1 MAVHKLSLIEIV
13 VLCFVALLIALG
25 FVFIYLDVPL
35 FEKYIQEDGSIEW
48 LTVLGLLAA
57 SVLSLYRGIILFRK
71 KRWFFTATN
80 LILGLLLFIA
90 AGEEISWGQRIF
102 GIETPAYFKEK
113 NLQGETNLHNLK
125 INGLEVNRIVFS
137 YLLIGALVIY
147 LAIFPLLYHRKKGM
161 KTFIDSWGIPLPQ
174 LYQILGFLGVF
185 IITAFIPNGKR
196 AELLECGAALLF
208 YLIIRYPANK
218 VIFKKSNL
226 SIE

>member
-1 MAVHKLSLIEIV
+1 MAVRKLSSFEIV
-13 VLCFVALLIALG
+13 VLCLVAIIIALG
-25 FVFIYLDVPL
+25 FIFIYTSLPL
-35 FEKYIQEDGSIEW
+35 FERYIQEDGVIEW

-57 SVLSLYRGIILFRK
+57 SVLSLYRGITLFRK
-71 KRWFFTATN
+71 KRWFFITTN
-80 LILGLLLFIA
+80 LILGVLLFMA

-125 INGLEVNRIVFS
+125 INGFEVNRIIFS
-137 YLLIGALVIY
+137 YVLIGALVIY

-161 KTFIDSWGIPLPQ
+161 KNFIDSWGIPLPQ
-174 LYQILGFLGVF
+174 LYQIIGFLAVF
-185 IITAFIPNGKR
+185 IITAFIPHGKR

-218 VIFKKSNL
+218 AIFKKSNAGY
-226 SIE
+226 